1 MAGRLSTS
9 SSSGLWGAPG
19 EVIAPPLSRRLQPRR
34 SGLPRAPWLA
44 WPATRIRRAPA
55 GALIALACVAGI
67 HLLVSR
73 VLVPRPVARDFVR
86 HKVMALTATGR
97 ARVVIAGDS
106 RAERHIVPDVIAGQ
120 LGLPTAD
127 VINIARPACESSGVL
142 AIHREFADR
151 FCPSPIMLISVSMFS
166 VNDREN
172 EDVYLNDAVLWS
184 VGPVDRFRL
193 VRPQRALLATFL
205 PERALYRQIRDRLRP
220 PRDSVPERG
229 FRGFYA
235 EPPREVFE
243 GLARYWA
250 LHRDD
255 PAEIAGVRWRQ
266 FRRDLESLEAAGVQ
280 FVLLD
285 SPEWPRFLRMVAGC
299 RQGEVKAEFSRRLAD
314 LCREMDVPLL
324 SYDTTCFDV
333 ADPGCYFRDSMHL
346 NAAGARVFS
355 EIVGRD
361 LQRLVGSGRLRMPEV
376 R

>member
-1 MAGRLSTS
+1 
-9 SSSGLWGAPG
+9 
-19 EVIAPPLSRRLQPRR
+19 
-34 SGLPRAPWLA
+34 
-44 WPATRIRRAPA
+44 
-55 GALIALACVAGI
+55 VAGV

-120 LGLPTAD
+120 LGLPADD

-142 AIHREFADR
+142 AVYREFADR

-172 EDVYLNDAVLWS
+172 EDMHLNDAVLWS
-184 VGPVDRFRL
+184 VGLVDRFRL

-220 PRDSVPERG
+220 PRGTVPERG

-235 EPPREVFE
+235 KPSREVFE
-243 GLARYWA
+243 GWVSYWA

-266 FRRDLESLEAAGVQ
+266 LRRDLESLKAAGVQ

-285 SPEWPRFLRMVAGC
+285 SPESPCFLDMVAGS
-299 RQGEVKAEFSRRLAD
+299 RRGEVEAEFSRRLAD
-314 LCREMDVPLL
+314 LCREMDIPLL

-333 ADPGCYFRDSMHL
+333 ADPGCYFRDSIHL

-361 LQRLVGSGRLRMPEV
+361 LHRLVGSGRLRMPEV